1 MSGHR
6 ASYGVHGCEH
16 RSYLRTLGG
25 RSSSQLNSTCVC
37 AQNGIDRNEF
47 SATGTITRLDDAD
60 SDYRGITGAIH
71 TTATR
76 VLNQDTGVQ
85 TDTDSV
91 FQIGSISKVYTATMV
106 LQLVEEGLVG
116 LDAPVLRYLPELRL
130 STPGLVDEVT
140 VCQLLTHTSGIDGD
154 HFYDGGR
161 GDDALQRFISSCA
174 NIGLTHPAG
183 ATMSYCNSGFSLL
196 GAIIERLTSSTWDA
210 ALRSR
215 IIEPLGLKR
224 TVTLAEDAVRFRV
237 AYGHGVGSDGTAY
250 LAPTWAL
257 PRSVGP
263 AGGITA
269 TAAEVV
275 AFAASHLVGPHLD
288 LQPILPEARKA
299 EMLVPQVRIP
309 DQSGESDRHVG
320 LAWVIRDWGG
330 RLVYGHDGG
339 TIGQESFLR
348 VIPDADV
355 VVCLLTNGGRT
366 QQLYQRFFAELLE
379 QLCDLTVPALAEPP
393 ATPVTVTNA
402 DYLGVYQRL
411 GERLEVTEVGDE
423 LRATMTVTTALSHE
437 LPDEIAE
444 TTLIPVRENYF
455 LARFDES
462 DPWGGMSFYNTA
474 DGDRYVHHS
483 GRTAR
488 KIK

>member
-1 MSGHR
+1 MAFDLDYWQGRLR
-6 ASYGVHGCEH
+6 A
-16 RSYLRTLGG
+16 L
-25 RSSSQLNSTCVC
+25 
-37 AQNGIDRNEF
+37 
-47 SATGTITRLDDAD
+47 ATECQVPGASFAVLVD
-60 SDYRGITGAIH
+60 GAIH
-71 TTATR
+71 TGATG
-76 VLNQDTGVQ
+76 VLNHDNGVE

-91 FQIGSISKVYTATMV
+91 FQIGSITKVYTATMV
-106 LQLVEEGLVG
+106 LQLVEEGLVE

-140 VCQLLTHTSGIDGD
+140 VRQLLTHTSGIDGD

-161 GDDALQRFISSCA
+161 GDDALQRFVASCA
-174 NIGLTHPAG
+174 SIGLTHPAG

-196 GAIIERLTSSTWDA
+196 GAIIERVTSTTWDA

-215 IIEPLGLKR
+215 IIEPLGLKQ
-224 TVTLAEDAVRFRV
+224 TVTLAEDALRFRV
-237 AYGHGVGSDGTAY
+237 AYGHGVSSEGTTY

-269 TAAEVV
+269 TASEVV
-275 AFAASHLVGPHLD
+275 TFAAAHLVGPRLG
-288 LQPILPEARKA
+288 LQSILPEARKV

-309 DQSGESDRHVG
+309 DQSGESERHIG
-320 LAWVIRDWGG
+320 LAWVIQDWDG

-348 VIPDADV
+348 VVPDADV
-355 VVCLLTNGGRT
+355 VLCLLTNGGRT

-379 QLCDLTVPALAEPP
+379 QLCDLVVPALREPP
-393 ATPVTVTNA
+393 ATPAAVTRA

-411 GERLEVTEVGDE
+411 GERIEIVEVGDE
-423 LRATMTVTTALSHE
+423 LRATLTVSAALSDE
-437 LPDEIAE
+437 LPTEVAE
-444 TTLIPVRENYF
+444 ATLIPVREGYF

-462 DPWGGMSFYNTA
+462 DPWAGISFYTA
-474 DGDRYVHHS
+474 DGEKYLHHS
-483 GRTAR
+483 GRAAR
-488 KIK
+488 KVA